1 VTKDDLGKLFLLT
14 FPEVIKQKHFDL
26 IRKIKP
32 AGVLLRPDNM
42 STMSQLQINMERLY
56 EIIDEGIKLFITSD
70 HEGGQLE
77 TVPGILPCPGNRAI
91 GVTNNVN
98 YASIYGSALGHDL
111 RNIGFNMLFAPVLDI
126 YKENSSPVTG
136 LRSYSDDHKRVSDFG
151 VSFMKALQN
160 EGVLS
165 TVKHFPGHGRASQD
179 SHYEIPIVENLDETD
194 LLPFKESFN
203 NGARTVM
210 TAHILYPELDSNVI
224 ATLSEKIL
232 KDLLREKM
240 GFEGI
245 VISDAVEMKAL
256 WDNYTPDEIVERFY
270 SATGDVLL
278 IGDTDKYF
286 PPLYESLLKAY
297 DNNTIDK
304 NLLSDSVKRVR
315 EIQDDFVSSDYKRKF
330 LSDISKEALS
340 IDIKEKITAKTVTFV
355 IPDGKPLTPA
365 DTSNDDYVEY
375 ENIIKSLFDH
385 PKIVHY
391 DVPTGDI
398 ESPLDHQDFII
409 SFVVDSF
416 SFNNQIKMHKKLSE
430 IANYI
435 VYVILRDS
443 RDVKQYINENYVVT
457 NSTKALSVYHALNA
471 IKENVCL
478 SSETYE

>member
-1 VTKDDLGKLFLLT
+1 
-14 FPEVIKQKHFDL
+14 
-26 IRKIKP
+26 
-32 AGVLLRPDNM
+32 
-42 STMSQLQINMERLY
+42 
-56 EIIDEGIKLFITSD
+56 
-70 HEGGQLE
+70 
-77 TVPGILPCPGNRAI
+77 
-91 GVTNNVN
+91 
-98 YASIYGSALGHDL
+98 
-111 RNIGFNMLFAPVLDI
+111 
-126 YKENSSPVTG
+126 
-136 LRSYSDDHKRVSDFG
+136 
-151 VSFMKALQN
+151 
-160 EGVLS
+160 
-165 TVKHFPGHGRASQD
+165 
-179 SHYEIPIVENLDETD
+179 
-194 LLPFKESFN
+194 
-203 NGARTVM
+203 
-210 TAHILYPELDSNVI
+210 
-224 ATLSEKIL
+224 
-232 KDLLREKM
+232 M

-270 SATGDVLL
+270 SASGDVLL

-286 PPLYESLLKAY
+286 APLYESLLKAY

-315 EIQDDFVSSDYKRKF
+315 EIQDDFVSSDYKRRF

-340 IDIKEKITAKTVTFV
+340 VDIKEDIITKNVTFV

-365 DTSNDDYVEY
+365 DTSNDDYMEY

-398 ESPLDHQDFII
+398 EFPLDNQDFII

-416 SFNNQIKMHKKLSE
+416 SFNNQLKMHKKLSE

-435 VYVILRDS
+435 VYVILRDA
-443 RDVKQYINENYVVT
+443 RDVKEYKKENYVVT
-457 NSTKALSVYHALNA
+457 NSTKALSVYHALKA